1 MWRGRLRRFFP
12 SYNELANAVLA
23 AINIPMPEI
32 DVGII
37 PAAPLAPRR
46 PNMVPTPPPKTGAS

>member
-1 MWRGRLRRFFP
+1 LRRGFP

-23 AINIPMPEI
+23 AIAIPMPEI
-32 DVGII
+32 DVGVI

-46 PNMVPTPPPKTGAS
+46 PNIAPTPPPKVGA